1 MLLGDAGVGKSVMA
15 GVLAKN
21 SAGEGNLA
29 AAYFCRDRDDTR
41 NNARYLLGTIACQ
54 LCKCNAQYSNFVGGE
69 GGIRKFLS
77 NSEIG
82 IQGLFT
88 KLLQEPLTKCNTPCE
103 RKLIVIDALDETK
116 YESRKIFSMLSH
128 AAFQCFRNGLCSLL
142 PVAQ

>member
-21 SAGEGNLA
+21 SAAEGNLA
-29 AAYFCRDRDDTR
+29 AAYFCRDKDDTR
-41 NNARYLLGTIACQ
+41 NNPRYLLGTIACQ

-116 YESRKIFSMLSH
+116 YI
-128 AAFQCFRNGLCSLL
+128 
-142 PVAQ
+142 